1 MNENHLVILI
11 WQVLQKSGMA
21 NPEEKEY
28 RHRHGRQFFIPAG
41 VLIGLGVGLIAG
53 YAAAGILIGLGL
65 GFLASGIF
73 RLPSEPAGSPAPCC
87 RGGGRWMSVVI
98 GLFFVLIGAALVWAP
113 ANFWIYI
120 WPYGVGVL
128 LILTGL
134 SFIAKMA
141 WR

>member
-1 MNENHLVILI
+1 MTT
-11 WQVLQKSGMA
+11 
-21 NPEEKEY
+21 PEEKEY
-28 RHRHGRQFFIPAG
+28 RHRHGRFYFILAG
-41 VLIGLGVGLIAG
+41 VLIGLGAGLIAG
-53 YAAAGILIGLGL
+53 YAAAGVLIGLGL

-73 RLPSEPAGSPAPCC
+73 RPSAEPAESPVPCC

-128 LILTGL
+128 LILVGL

-141 WR
+141 LRSG

>member
-1 MNENHLVILI
+1 MTT
-11 WQVLQKSGMA
+11 
-21 NPEEKEY
+21 PEEKEY
-28 RHRHGRQFFIPAG
+28 RHRHGRFYFIPAG
-41 VLIGLGVGLIAG
+41 VLIGLGAGLIAG
-53 YAAAGILIGLGL
+53 YAAAGVLIGLGL

-73 RLPSEPAGSPAPCC
+73 RPSAEPAESPVPCC

-98 GLFFVLIGAALVWAP
+98 GLLFVLIGAALVWAP

-128 LILTGL
+128 LILVGL

-141 WR
+141 LRSG